1 MIRKTLLAGSIVLF
15 PFVCANAF
23 ERVDT
28 AKVYDLDEV
37 IVVAQPKESVKLR
50 RQPLSSSV
58 FTDNELTSLNV
69 RDISGLSYFVPSMS
83 IPAYGSRLTSSTYM
97 RGIGSRSGN
106 PAVGVYYDNIPLVN
120 KSSFNSH
127 FYGIDRVDV
136 LRGPQ
141 GTLYGMNT
149 EGGLMRVYS
158 KNPMNYQG
166 TDLRLSLATGLQSD
180 VEIAHYHRPSDKF
193 AFSTSAFYSGQKG
206 FFDNTYLNEHADLS
220 NEFGGKARLVWLPAD
235 GWNIDFT
242 TDYQYVNQNGFPY
255 GEYDSE
261 TKHFNEP
268 RTTLL
273 NGYKRQMVNSG
284 LHVTYTTPSL
294 LFASTTSHQYL
305 YDQMVMDQDYLPEDY
320 LQLEQRQKMN
330 AITQELSLRSLGG
343 GKWNHAS
350 GVFFSKQ
357 WLKTDG
363 PVYFGEAMN
372 NKILTNMGMPA
383 AMAQMLTISDNYVPG
398 TFRTPQWNVGVY
410 HESHIKLFDRLT
422 LTLGLRYDYQKV
434 SIDYATQSMFTLT
447 GKGTMMMPGQGGQ
460 MIQIPV
466 DFTSKFVSRL
476 ESETDKG
483 YSELLPKFGL
493 TLDLGS
499 GSNLYAVVSKGFR
512 AGGYN
517 IQMFSDIFSNEQ
529 REIGKGFAAMAK
541 GDMTVEHTAE
551 DYAKVEETITYKPE
565 TSWNYE
571 LGTHL
576 NLFGGKLHA
585 DAAVYYMRVRD
596 LQLSVM
602 AGDYGYGRQMINAG
616 RSSSCGVELSLRG
629 TALDNHFTWAATYG
643 YTHCQLLDYEDNQ
656 VPFIPTHTFSA
667 MTDYRIGKFTFG
679 LNVAGN
685 GPTYWDVDN
694 EYRQKLY
701 ATLGAHAM
709 VDFGCIKLNVW
720 GRNLTD
726 TKYNT
731 MLVNSSIDG
740 TNRSFAQQGNP
751 LQIGADLIM
760 HF

>member
-1 MIRKTLLAGSIVLF
+1 MIRKNLFSGALLLF
-15 PFVCANAF
+15 PFVCTNAV

-50 RQPLSSSV
+50 RQPLSSTV
-58 FTDNELTSLNV
+58 FTDKELKSLNV
-69 RDISGLSYFVPSMS
+69 RDISQLSYFVPSMS
-83 IPAYGSRLTSSTYM
+83 IPAYGSRLTSSTYV

-106 PAVGVYYDNIPLVN
+106 PAVGVYYDNIPLVS

-127 FYGIDRVDV
+127 FYEIDRIDV

-141 GTLYGMNT
+141 GTLYGVNT

-158 KNPMNYQG
+158 KNPMHYQG
-166 TDLRLSLATGLQSD
+166 TDMRLSLGTGLQSD

-193 AFSTSAFYSGQKG
+193 AFSTAAFYSGQKG
-206 FFDNTYLNEHADLS
+206 FFDNTYLNKHADLS
-220 NEFGGKARLVWLPAD
+220 NEFGGKARLVWLPAE

-255 GEYDSE
+255 GEYNSE
-261 TKHFNEP
+261 TKHFSEP
-268 RTTLL
+268 QTTLL

-284 LHVTYTTPSL
+284 LHVTYRTPSL
-294 LFASTTSHQYL
+294 LLASTTSYQYL

-320 LQLEQRQKMN
+320 LRLEQRQKMN
-330 AITQELSLRSLGG
+330 AITQELSLRSVGG
-343 GKWNHAS
+343 GVWNHAS

-363 PVYFGEAMN
+363 PVHFGEAMN
-372 NKILTNMGMPA
+372 NKILTNMGMPE
-383 AMAQMLTISDNYVPG
+383 AMSKMLTISDNYVPG

-410 HESHIKLFDRLT
+410 HESHVKLFDRLT

-434 SIDYATQSMFTLT
+434 SIEYATQSMFTLT

-466 DFTSKFVSRL
+466 DFKSKFVSRL
-476 ESETDKG
+476 ENETDKG

-493 TLDLGS
+493 TLDLGN
-499 GSNLYAVVSKGFR
+499 GSNVYAVVSKGFR

-529 REIGKGFAAMAK
+529 REIGKGFAEMAK
-541 GDMTVEHTAE
+541 GDWTIEHTAE
-551 DYAKVEETITYKPE
+551 YYAEVEETIKYKPE

-585 DAAVYYMRVRD
+585 DAAVYYMRVHD

-616 RSSSCGVELSLRG
+616 RSSSCGLELSLRG
-629 TALDNHFTWAATYG
+629 TALDNRFTWAATYG
-643 YTHCQLLDYEDNQ
+643 YTHSQLLDYEDKK
-656 VPFIPTHTFSA
+656 VPFIPSHTFSA
-667 MTDYRIGKFTFG
+667 MTDYRIGKFTVG

-709 VDFGCIKLNVW
+709 VDFGVIKLNVW

-751 LQIGADLIM
+751 LQVGADVIL

>member
-268 RTTLL
+268 QTTLL

-372 NKILTNMGMPA
+372 NKILTNMGMPP

-476 ESETDKG
+476 ENQTDKG

-571 LGTHL
+571 FGTHL

-616 RSSSCGVELSLRG
+616 RSSSCGLELSLRG
-629 TALDNHFTWAATYG
+629 TALDNRFTWAATYG

-740 TNRSFAQQGNP
+740 TKRSFAQQGNP
-751 LQIGADLIM
+751 LQVGADLIM

>member
-268 RTTLL
+268 KTTLL

-343 GKWNHAS
+343 GIWNHAS

-372 NKILTNMGMPA
+372 NKILTNMGMPP

-398 TFRTPQWNVGVY
+398 TFRTPQWNVGIY
-410 HESHIKLFDRLT
+410 HESHIKLFDRFT

-476 ESETDKG
+476 ENQADKG

-517 IQMFSDIFSNEQ
+517 TQMFSDIFSNEQ

-616 RSSSCGVELSLRG
+616 RSSSCGLELSLRG
-629 TALDNHFTWAATYG
+629 TALDNRFTWAATYG
-643 YTHCQLLDYEDNQ
+643 YTHSQLLDYEDNQ

-667 MTDYRIGKFTFG
+667 MADYRIGKFTFG

-685 GPTYWDVDN
+685 GSTYWDVDN

-701 ATLGAHAM
+701 ATLGAHVM

-740 TNRSFAQQGNP
+740 TKRSFAQQGNP
-751 LQIGADLIM
+751 LQVGADLIM

>member
-1 MIRKTLLAGSIVLF
+1 MKRKTLIAGAMIVF
-15 PFVCANAF
+15 PFVCANAV

-37 IVVAQPKESVKLR
+37 IVVSQPKESVKLR
-50 RQPLSSSV
+50 LQPLSSTV
-58 FTDNELTSLNV
+58 FTDNELKSLNV
-69 RDISGLSYFVPSMS
+69 RDITGLSYFVPSMS

-206 FFDNTYLNEHADLS
+206 FFDNTYLNKHADLS
-220 NEFGGKARLVWLPAD
+220 NEFGGKARLVWMPAD

-261 TKHFNEP
+261 TKHFSDP
-268 RTTLL
+268 QTTLL

-284 LHVTYTTPSL
+284 LNVTYRTPAL
-294 LFASTTSHQYL
+294 LLTSTTSHQYL

-343 GKWNHAS
+343 GIWNHAS

-372 NKILTNMGMPA
+372 NKILTNMGMPE
-383 AMAQMLTISDNYVPG
+383 AMAKMLSISDNSVPG
-398 TFRTPQWNVGVY
+398 TFRTPQWNIGVY
-410 HESHIKLFDRLT
+410 HESHINLFDRIT

-434 SIDYATQSMFTLT
+434 SIEYATQSMFTLT

-476 ESETDKG
+476 ENETNKG

-529 REIGKGFAAMAK
+529 REIGQGFAAMAK
-541 GDMTVEHTAE
+541 GDMTVEHTAD
-551 DYAKVEETITYKPE
+551 DYAKVEETIKYKPE

-616 RSSSCGVELSLRG
+616 RSSSCGLELSLRG
-629 TALDNHFTWAATYG
+629 TALDNRFTWAATYG
-643 YTHCQLLDYEDNQ
+643 YTHSQLLDYKDNK
-656 VPFIPTHTFSA
+656 VPFIPSHTFSA
-667 MTDYRIGKFTFG
+667 MSHYRIGKFTIG

-709 VDFGCIKLNVW
+709 VDFGVIKLNVW

-740 TNRSFAQQGNP
+740 TKRSFAQQGNP
-751 LQIGADLIM
+751 LQVGADIIM

>member
-268 RTTLL
+268 QTTLL

-343 GKWNHAS
+343 GIWNHAS

-372 NKILTNMGMPA
+372 NKILTNMGMPP

-476 ESETDKG
+476 ENQTDKG

-616 RSSSCGVELSLRG
+616 RSSSCGLELSLRG
-629 TALDNHFTWAATYG
+629 TALDNRFTWAATYG

-740 TNRSFAQQGNP
+740 TKRSFAQQGNP
-751 LQIGADLIM
+751 LQVGADLIM

>member
-206 FFDNTYLNEHADLS
+206 FFDNTNLNEHADLS

-268 RTTLL
+268 QTTLL

-343 GKWNHAS
+343 GIWNHAS

-372 NKILTNMGMPA
+372 NKILTNMGMPP
-383 AMAQMLTISDNYVPG
+383 AMAQMLSISDNYVPG

-476 ESETDKG
+476 ENQTDKG

-629 TALDNHFTWAATYG
+629 TALDNRFTWAATYG

>member
-268 RTTLL
+268 QTTLL

-343 GKWNHAS
+343 GIWNHAS

-372 NKILTNMGMPA
+372 NKILTNMGMPP
-383 AMAQMLTISDNYVPG
+383 AMAKMLSISDNYVPG

-476 ESETDKG
+476 ENQADKG

-616 RSSSCGVELSLRG
+616 RSSSCGLELSLRG
-629 TALDNHFTWAATYG
+629 TALDNRFTWAATYG

-740 TNRSFAQQGNP
+740 TKRSFAQQGNP
-751 LQIGADLIM
+751 LQVGADLIM

>member
-343 GKWNHAS
+343 GIWNHAS

-372 NKILTNMGMPA
+372 NKILTNMGMPP

-616 RSSSCGVELSLRG
+616 RSSSCGLELSLRG
-629 TALDNHFTWAATYG
+629 TALDNRFTWAATYG
-643 YTHCQLLDYEDNQ
+643 YTHSQLLDYEDNQ

-740 TNRSFAQQGNP
+740 TKRSFAQQGNP
-751 LQIGADLIM
+751 LQVGADLIM

>member
-268 RTTLL
+268 QTTLL

-343 GKWNHAS
+343 GIWNHAS

-372 NKILTNMGMPA
+372 NKILTNMGMPP

-476 ESETDKG
+476 ENQADKG

-616 RSSSCGVELSLRG
+616 RSSSCGLELSLRG
-629 TALDNHFTWAATYG
+629 TALDNRFTWAATYG
-643 YTHCQLLDYEDNQ
+643 YTHSQLLDYEDNQ

-740 TNRSFAQQGNP
+740 TKRSFAQQGNP
-751 LQIGADLIM
+751 LQVGADLIM

>member
-268 RTTLL
+268 QTTLL

-372 NKILTNMGMPA
+372 NKILTNMGMPP
-383 AMAQMLTISDNYVPG
+383 AMAQMLSISDNYVPG

-410 HESHIKLFDRLT
+410 HESHIKIFDRLT

-476 ESETDKG
+476 ENQTDKG

-616 RSSSCGVELSLRG
+616 RSSSCGLELSLRG
-629 TALDNHFTWAATYG
+629 TALDNRFTWAATYG
-643 YTHCQLLDYEDNQ
+643 YTHSQLLDYNDNQ
-656 VPFIPTHTFSA
+656 VPFIPSHTFSA

-740 TNRSFAQQGNP
+740 TKRSFAQQGNP
-751 LQIGADLIM
+751 LQVGADLIM

>member
-268 RTTLL
+268 QTTLL

-410 HESHIKLFDRLT
+410 HESHINLFDRLT

-434 SIDYATQSMFTLT
+434 SIEYATQSMFTLT

-616 RSSSCGVELSLRG
+616 RSSSCGLELSLRG
-629 TALDNHFTWAATYG
+629 TALDNRFTWAATYG
-643 YTHCQLLDYEDNQ
+643 YTHSQLLDYEDNK
-656 VPFIPTHTFSA
+656 VPFIPSHTFSA
-667 MTDYRIGKFTFG
+667 MSDYRIGKFTIG

-709 VDFGCIKLNVW
+709 VDFGVIKLNVW

-740 TNRSFAQQGNP
+740 TKRSFAQQGNP
-751 LQIGADLIM
+751 LQVGADLIM

>member
-268 RTTLL
+268 QTTLL

-343 GKWNHAS
+343 GIWNHAS

-372 NKILTNMGMPA
+372 NKILTNMGMPP

-476 ESETDKG
+476 ENQTDKG

-616 RSSSCGVELSLRG
+616 RSSSCGLELSLRG
-629 TALDNHFTWAATYG
+629 TALDNRFTWAATYG
-643 YTHCQLLDYEDNQ
+643 YTHSQLLDYEDNQ

-740 TNRSFAQQGNP
+740 TKRSFAQQGNP
-751 LQIGADLIM
+751 LQVGADLIM

>member
-220 NEFGGKARLVWLPAD
+220 NEFGGKARLVWLPTD

-268 RTTLL
+268 QTTLL

-343 GKWNHAS
+343 GIWNHAS

-616 RSSSCGVELSLRG
+616 RSSSCGLELSLRG
-629 TALDNHFTWAATYG
+629 TALDNRFTWAATYG
-643 YTHCQLLDYEDNQ
+643 YTHSQLLDYEDNQ

-751 LQIGADLIM
+751 LQVGADLIM

>member
-1 MIRKTLLAGSIVLF
+1 MIVF
-15 PFVCANAF
+15 PFVCANAV

-37 IVVAQPKESVKLR
+37 IVVSQPKESVKLR
-50 RQPLSSSV
+50 LQPLSSTV
-58 FTDNELTSLNV
+58 FTDNELKSLNV
-69 RDISGLSYFVPSMS
+69 RDITGLSYFVPSMS

-206 FFDNTYLNEHADLS
+206 FFDNTYLNKHADLS
-220 NEFGGKARLVWLPAD
+220 NEFGGKARLVWMPAD

-261 TKHFNEP
+261 TKHFSDP
-268 RTTLL
+268 QTTLL

-284 LHVTYTTPSL
+284 LNVTYRTPSL
-294 LFASTTSHQYL
+294 LLASTTSHQYL

-343 GKWNHAS
+343 GIWNHAS

-372 NKILTNMGMPA
+372 NKILTNMGMPE
-383 AMAQMLTISDNYVPG
+383 AMAKMLSISDNSVPG
-398 TFRTPQWNVGVY
+398 TFRTPQWNIGVY
-410 HESHIKLFDRLT
+410 HESHINLFDRLT

-434 SIDYATQSMFTLT
+434 SIEYATQSMFTLT

-476 ESETDKG
+476 ENETNKG

-529 REIGKGFAAMAK
+529 REIGQGFAAMAK
-541 GDMTVEHTAE
+541 GDMTVEHTAD
-551 DYAKVEETITYKPE
+551 DYAKVEETIKYKPE

-616 RSSSCGVELSLRG
+616 RSSSCGLELSLRG
-629 TALDNHFTWAATYG
+629 TALDNRFTWAATYG
-643 YTHCQLLDYEDNQ
+643 YTHSQLLDYKDNK
-656 VPFIPTHTFSA
+656 VPFIPSHTFSA
-667 MTDYRIGKFTFG
+667 MADYRIGKFTIG

-709 VDFGCIKLNVW
+709 VDFGVIKLNVW

-740 TNRSFAQQGNP
+740 TKRSFAQQGNP
-751 LQIGADLIM
+751 LQVGADVIL

>member
-268 RTTLL
+268 QTTLL

-343 GKWNHAS
+343 GIWNHAS

-616 RSSSCGVELSLRG
+616 RSSSCGLELSLRG
-629 TALDNHFTWAATYG
+629 TALDNRFTWAATYG
-643 YTHCQLLDYEDNQ
+643 YTHSQLLDYEDNQ

-751 LQIGADLIM
+751 LQVGADLIM

>member
-476 ESETDKG
+476 ENQTDKG

-616 RSSSCGVELSLRG
+616 RSSSCGLELSLRG
-629 TALDNHFTWAATYG
+629 TALDNRFTWAATYG
-643 YTHCQLLDYEDNQ
+643 YTHSQLLDYEDNQ

-751 LQIGADLIM
+751 LQVGADLIM

>member
-1 MIRKTLLAGSIVLF
+1 MFGKTLIAGMIMLS
-15 PFVCANAF
+15 PCVCVNAV
-23 ERVDT
+23 ETVDT
-28 AKVYDLDEV
+28 TRVYDLDEV
-37 IVVAQPKESVKLR
+37 VVVAQPKESVRLR

-58 FTDNELTSLNV
+58 FTGKELKALNV
-69 RDISGLSYFVPSMS
+69 RDITQLAYFVPSMS
-83 IPAYGSRLTSSTYM
+83 IPAYGSRLTSSTYV

-120 KSSFNSH
+120 KSSFNNH
-127 FYGIDRVDV
+127 FYQIDRVDV

-141 GTLYGMNT
+141 GTLYGVNT

-166 TDLRLSLATGLQSD
+166 TDMRMSLGTGLQSD
-180 VEIAHYHRPSDKF
+180 VEVAHYHRPSDKF
-193 AFSTSAFYSGQKG
+193 AFSTAAFYSGQKG
-206 FFDNTYLNEHADLS
+206 FFDNTLLDKHADLS
-220 NEFGGKARLVWLPAD
+220 NEFGGKARLVWMPAE

-242 TDYQYVNQNGFPY
+242 ADYQYVNQNGFPY

-261 TKHFNEP
+261 TKHFTEP
-268 RTTLL
+268 QTTFL

-284 LHVTYTTPSL
+284 LHVTYRTPSL
-294 LFASTTSHQYL
+294 LLASTTSYQYL

-320 LQLEQRQKMN
+320 LRLEQRQKMN
-330 AITQELSLRSLGG
+330 ALTQELSLRSAGSG
-343 GKWNHAS
+343 IWNHAS
-350 GVFFSKQ
+350 GVFFMKE
-357 WLKTDG
+357 WLKTNG
-363 PVYFGEAMN
+363 PVNFGEAMN
-372 NKILTNMGMPA
+372 TMILSNMGMPA
-383 AMAQMLTISDNYVPG
+383 AVSNILKISDNNVPG
-398 TFRTPQWNVGVY
+398 LFHTPQWNVGVY
-410 HESHIKLFDRLT
+410 HESHIRLFDRIT
-422 LTLGLRYDYQKV
+422 VTLGLRYDYQKM
-434 SIDYATQSMFTLT
+434 SIEYATQSMFTLS

-460 MIQIPV
+460 MMQIPV
-466 DFTSKFVSRL
+466 DFTSKFLSRL
-476 ESETDKG
+476 ENTADKG

-493 TLDLGS
+493 TLDLGN
-499 GSNLYAVVSKGFR
+499 GSNVYAVASKGFR

-529 REIGKGFAAMAK
+529 KEIGAGFASMMK
-541 GDMTVEHTAE
+541 GDMTVEHTDE
-551 DYAKVEETITYKPE
+551 DYREVEETITYKPE

-571 LGTHL
+571 LGAHL

-616 RSSSCGVELSLRG
+616 RSSSCGLELTLRG
-629 TALDNHFTWAATYG
+629 TAADDRLTWAATYG
-643 YTHCQLLDYEDNQ
+643 YTHSQLLDYEDNT
-656 VPFIPTHTFSA
+656 VPFIPSHTFSGMA
-667 MTDYRIGKFTFG
+667 DWRVGKFTLG
-679 LNVAGN
+679 MNVAGN
-685 GPTYWDVDN
+685 GPTYWDADN

-709 VDFGCIKLNVW
+709 VDFGKIKLNIW

-740 TNRSFAQQGNP
+740 TKRSFAQQGNP
-751 LQIGADLIM
+751 IQVGADVILN
-760 HF
+760 F

>member
-268 RTTLL
+268 QTTLL

-410 HESHIKLFDRLT
+410 HESHIKLFDLLT

-476 ESETDKG
+476 ENQTDKG

-629 TALDNHFTWAATYG
+629 TALDNRFTWAATYG
-643 YTHCQLLDYEDNQ
+643 YTHSQLLDYEDNQ

-740 TNRSFAQQGNP
+740 TKRSFAQQGNP
-751 LQIGADLIM
+751 LQVGADLIM

>member
-343 GKWNHAS
+343 GIWNHAS

-383 AMAQMLTISDNYVPG
+383 AMAQMLSISDNYVPG

-476 ESETDKG
+476 ENQTDKG

-551 DYAKVEETITYKPE
+551 DYATVEETITYKPE

-616 RSSSCGVELSLRG
+616 RSSSCGLELSLRG
-629 TALDNHFTWAATYG
+629 TALDNRFTWASTYG
-643 YTHCQLLDYEDNQ
+643 YTHSQLLDYEDNQ

-751 LQIGADLIM
+751 LQVGADLIM

>member
-1 MIRKTLLAGSIVLF
+1 MVRKTLLAGALGLF
-15 PFVCANAF
+15 PYVCANAV
-23 ERVDT
+23 ELVDT

-50 RQPLSSSV
+50 RQPLSSTV
-58 FTDNELTSLNV
+58 FTDKELKSLNV
-69 RDISGLSYFVPSMS
+69 RDISQLSYFVPSMS
-83 IPAYGSRLTSSTYM
+83 IPAYGSRLTSSTYV

-120 KSSFNSH
+120 KSAFNSH
-127 FYGIDRVDV
+127 FYEIDRIDV

-141 GTLYGMNT
+141 GTLYGVNT

-158 KNPMNYQG
+158 KNPMHYQG
-166 TDLRLSLATGLQSD
+166 TDMRLSLGTGLQSD

-193 AFSTSAFYSGQKG
+193 AFSTAAFYSGQKG
-206 FFDNTYLNEHADLS
+206 FFDNTYLNKHADLS
-220 NEFGGKARLVWLPAD
+220 NEFGGKARLVWLPAE

-255 GEYDSE
+255 GEYNSE
-261 TKHFNEP
+261 TKHFSEP
-268 RTTLL
+268 QTTFL

-284 LHVTYTTPSL
+284 LHVTYRTPSL
-294 LFASTTSHQYL
+294 LLASTTSYQYL

-320 LQLEQRQKMN
+320 LRLEQRQKMN
-330 AITQELSLRSLGG
+330 AITQELSLRSAGG
-343 GKWNHAS
+343 GVWNHAS
-350 GVFFSKQ
+350 GVFFSRQ

-363 PVYFGEAMN
+363 PVNFGEAMN
-372 NKILTNMGMPA
+372 NKILTNMGMPE
-383 AMAQMLTISDNYVPG
+383 AMSKMLTISDNYVPG
-398 TFRTPQWNVGVY
+398 TFRTPQWNIGVY
-410 HESHIKLFDRLT
+410 HESHVKLFDRLT

-434 SIDYATQSMFTLT
+434 SIEYATQSMFTLT
-447 GKGTMMMPGQGGQ
+447 GKGTMTMPGQGGQ

-476 ESETDKG
+476 ENETDKG

-541 GDMTVEHTAE
+541 GDMTIEHTPE
-551 DYAKVEETITYKPE
+551 DYAEVEETIKYKPE

-571 LGTHL
+571 IGTHL

-585 DAAVYYMRVRD
+585 DAAVYYMRVHD

-616 RSSSCGVELSLRG
+616 RSSSCGLELSLRG
-629 TALDNHFTWAATYG
+629 TALDNRFTWAATYG
-643 YTHCQLLDYEDNQ
+643 YTHSQLLDYKDNK
-656 VPFIPTHTFSA
+656 VPFIPSHTFSA
-667 MTDYRIGKFTFG
+667 MADYRMGKFTVG

-709 VDFGCIKLNVW
+709 VDFGVIKLNVW

-740 TNRSFAQQGNP
+740 NNRSFAQQGNP
-751 LQIGADLIM
+751 LQVGADVIL

>member
-268 RTTLL
+268 QTTLL

-372 NKILTNMGMPA
+372 NKILTNMGMPP

-476 ESETDKG
+476 ENQTDKG

-616 RSSSCGVELSLRG
+616 RSSSCGLELSLRG
-629 TALDNHFTWAATYG
+629 TALDNRFTWAATYG

-751 LQIGADLIM
+751 LQIGADIIM

>member
-268 RTTLL
+268 QTTLL

-372 NKILTNMGMPA
+372 NKILTNMGMPP

-476 ESETDKG
+476 ENQTDKG

-571 LGTHL
+571 LDTHL

-629 TALDNHFTWAATYG
+629 TALDNRFTWAATYG
-643 YTHCQLLDYEDNQ
+643 YTHSQLLDYEDNQ

-740 TNRSFAQQGNP
+740 TKRSFAQQGNP
-751 LQIGADLIM
+751 LQVGADLIM

>member
-268 RTTLL
+268 QTTLL

-383 AMAQMLTISDNYVPG
+383 AMAQMLSISDNYVPG

-476 ESETDKG
+476 ENQTDKG

-616 RSSSCGVELSLRG
+616 RSSSCGLELSLRG
-629 TALDNHFTWAATYG
+629 TALDNRFTWAATYG

-751 LQIGADLIM
+751 LQVGADLIM

>member
-268 RTTLL
+268 QTTLL

-343 GKWNHAS
+343 GIWNHAS

-372 NKILTNMGMPA
+372 NKILTNMGMPP
-383 AMAQMLTISDNYVPG
+383 AMAQMLSISDNYVPG

-476 ESETDKG
+476 ENQTDKG

-616 RSSSCGVELSLRG
+616 RSSSCGLELSLRG
-629 TALDNHFTWAATYG
+629 TALDNRFTWAATYG
-643 YTHCQLLDYEDNQ
+643 YTHSQLLDYEDNQ

-740 TNRSFAQQGNP
+740 TKRSFAQQGNP
-751 LQIGADLIM
+751 LQVGADLIM

>member
-120 KSSFNSH
+120 KCSFNSH

-268 RTTLL
+268 QTTLL

-372 NKILTNMGMPA
+372 KMILTRMGMPA

-422 LTLGLRYDYQKV
+422 FTLGLRYDYQKV

-476 ESETDKG
+476 ENQTDKG

-499 GSNLYAVVSKGFR
+499 GSNIYAVVSKGFR

-629 TALDNHFTWAATYG
+629 TALDNRFTWAAIYG
-643 YTHCQLLDYEDNQ
+643 YTHSQLLDYEDNQ

-740 TNRSFAQQGNP
+740 TKRSFAQQGNP
-751 LQIGADLIM
+751 LQVGADVIM

>member
-268 RTTLL
+268 QTTLL

-383 AMAQMLTISDNYVPG
+383 AMAQMLSISDNYVPG

-476 ESETDKG
+476 KNQTDKG

-616 RSSSCGVELSLRG
+616 RSSSCGLELSLRG
-629 TALDNHFTWAATYG
+629 TALDNRFTWAATYG

-751 LQIGADLIM
+751 LQIGADIIM

>member
-268 RTTLL
+268 QTTLL

-343 GKWNHAS
+343 GIWNHAS

-372 NKILTNMGMPA
+372 KMILTNMGMPP

-410 HESHIKLFDRLT
+410 HESHIKLFDLLT

-466 DFTSKFVSRL
+466 DFTSKFMSRL
-476 ESETDKG
+476 ENQTDKG

-629 TALDNHFTWAATYG
+629 TALDNRFTWAATYG
-643 YTHCQLLDYEDNQ
+643 YTHSQLLDYEDNQ

-751 LQIGADLIM
+751 LQVGADLIM

>member
-268 RTTLL
+268 QTTLL

-343 GKWNHAS
+343 GIWNHAS

-372 NKILTNMGMPA
+372 NKILTNMGMPP

-476 ESETDKG
+476 ENQADKG

-529 REIGKGFAAMAK
+529 REIGQGFAAMAK
-541 GDMTVEHTAE
+541 GDMTVEHTAD

-629 TALDNHFTWAATYG
+629 TALDNRFTWAATYG
-643 YTHCQLLDYEDNQ
+643 YTHSQLLDQDDNK

-751 LQIGADLIM
+751 LQVGADLIM

>member
-372 NKILTNMGMPA
+372 NKILTNMGMPP
-383 AMAQMLTISDNYVPG
+383 AMAQMLSISDNYVPG

-476 ESETDKG
+476 ENQTDKG

-629 TALDNHFTWAATYG
+629 TALDNRFTWAATYG

-740 TNRSFAQQGNP
+740 TKRSFAQQGNP
-751 LQIGADLIM
+751 LQVGADLIM

>member
-268 RTTLL
+268 QTTLL

-372 NKILTNMGMPA
+372 NKILTNMGMPP
-383 AMAQMLTISDNYVPG
+383 AMAQMLTISDNSVPG

-410 HESHIKLFDRLT
+410 HESHINLFDRLT

-434 SIDYATQSMFTLT
+434 SIEYATQSMFTLT

-616 RSSSCGVELSLRG
+616 RSSSCGLELSLRG
-629 TALDNHFTWAATYG
+629 TALDNRFTWAATYG
-643 YTHCQLLDYEDNQ
+643 YTHSQLLDYEDNK
-656 VPFIPTHTFSA
+656 VPFIPSHTFSA
-667 MTDYRIGKFTFG
+667 MSDYRIGKFTIG

-709 VDFGCIKLNVW
+709 VDFGVIKLNVW

-751 LQIGADLIM
+751 LQIGADIIM

>member
-268 RTTLL
+268 QTTLL

-343 GKWNHAS
+343 GIWNHAS

-410 HESHIKLFDRLT
+410 HESHIKLFDLLT

-476 ESETDKG
+476 ENQTDKG

-499 GSNLYAVVSKGFR
+499 GSNIYAVVSKGFR

-616 RSSSCGVELSLRG
+616 RSSSCGLELSLRG
-629 TALDNHFTWAATYG
+629 TAFDNRFTWAATYG

-740 TNRSFAQQGNP
+740 TKRSFAQQGNP
-751 LQIGADLIM
+751 LQVGADLIM

>member
-343 GKWNHAS
+343 GIWNHAS

-372 NKILTNMGMPA
+372 NKILTNMGMPP
-383 AMAQMLTISDNYVPG
+383 AMAQMLSISDNYVPG

-410 HESHIKLFDRLT
+410 HESHINLFDRLT

-434 SIDYATQSMFTLT
+434 SIEYATQSMFTLT

-616 RSSSCGVELSLRG
+616 RSSSCGLELSLRG
-629 TALDNHFTWAATYG
+629 TALDNRFTWAATYG
-643 YTHCQLLDYEDNQ
+643 YTHSQLLDYEDNK
-656 VPFIPTHTFSA
+656 VPFIPSHTFSA
-667 MTDYRIGKFTFG
+667 MSDYRIGKFTIG

-709 VDFGCIKLNVW
+709 VDFGVIKLNVW

-740 TNRSFAQQGNP
+740 TKRSFAQQGNP
-751 LQIGADLIM
+751 LQVGADLIM

>member
-268 RTTLL
+268 QTTLL

-343 GKWNHAS
+343 GIWNHAS

-410 HESHIKLFDRLT
+410 HESHIKLFDLLT

-476 ESETDKG
+476 ENQADKG

-616 RSSSCGVELSLRG
+616 RSSSCGLELSLRG
-629 TALDNHFTWAATYG
+629 TALDNRFTWAATYG
-643 YTHCQLLDYEDNQ
+643 YTHSQLLDYEDNQ

-751 LQIGADLIM
+751 LQVGADLIM

>member
-268 RTTLL
+268 QTTLL

-343 GKWNHAS
+343 GIWNHAS

-372 NKILTNMGMPA
+372 NKILTNMGMPP

-476 ESETDKG
+476 ENETNKG

-616 RSSSCGVELSLRG
+616 RSSSCGLELSLRG
-629 TALDNHFTWAATYG
+629 TALDNRFTWAATYG
-643 YTHCQLLDYEDNQ
+643 YTHSQLLDYEDNQ

-751 LQIGADLIM
+751 LQVGADLIM

>member
-1 MIRKTLLAGSIVLF
+1 MIVF
-15 PFVCANAF
+15 PFVCANAV
-23 ERVDT
+23 EHVDT

-37 IVVAQPKESVKLR
+37 IVVSQPKESVKLR
-50 RQPLSSSV
+50 LQPLSSTV
-58 FTDNELTSLNV
+58 FTDNELKSLNV
-69 RDISGLSYFVPSMS
+69 RDITGLSYFVPSMS

-206 FFDNTYLNEHADLS
+206 FFDNTYLNKHADLS
-220 NEFGGKARLVWLPAD
+220 NEFGGKARLVWMPAD

-261 TKHFNEP
+261 TKHFSDP
-268 RTTLL
+268 QTTLL

-284 LHVTYTTPSL
+284 LNVTYRTPAL
-294 LFASTTSHQYL
+294 LLTSTTSHQYL

-343 GKWNHAS
+343 GIWNHAS

-372 NKILTNMGMPA
+372 NKILTNMGMPE
-383 AMAQMLTISDNYVPG
+383 AMAKMLSISDNSVPG
-398 TFRTPQWNVGVY
+398 TFRTPQWNIGVY
-410 HESHIKLFDRLT
+410 HESHINLFDRIT

-434 SIDYATQSMFTLT
+434 SIEYATQSMFTLS

-476 ESETDKG
+476 ENETNKG

-529 REIGKGFAAMAK
+529 REIGQGFAAMAK
-541 GDMTVEHTAE
+541 GDMTVEHTAD
-551 DYAKVEETITYKPE
+551 DYAKVEETIKYKPE

-585 DAAVYYMRVRD
+585 DAAVYYMRVCD

-616 RSSSCGVELSLRG
+616 RSSSCGLELSLRG
-629 TALDNHFTWAATYG
+629 TALDNRFTWAATYG
-643 YTHCQLLDYEDNQ
+643 YTHSQLLDYKDNK
-656 VPFIPTHTFSA
+656 VPFIPSHTFSA
-667 MTDYRIGKFTFG
+667 MADYRIGKFTIG

-709 VDFGCIKLNVW
+709 VDFGVIKLNVW

-740 TNRSFAQQGNP
+740 TKRSFAQQGNP
-751 LQIGADLIM
+751 LQVGADVIL

>member
-343 GKWNHAS
+343 GIWNHAS

-372 NKILTNMGMPA
+372 NKILTNMGMPP
-383 AMAQMLTISDNYVPG
+383 AMAQMLTISDNSVPG

-410 HESHIKLFDRLT
+410 HESHINLFDRLT

-434 SIDYATQSMFTLT
+434 SIEYATQSMFTLT

-551 DYAKVEETITYKPE
+551 DYATVEETITYKPE

-616 RSSSCGVELSLRG
+616 RSSSCGLELSLRG
-629 TALDNHFTWAATYG
+629 TALDNRFTWAATYG

-751 LQIGADLIM
+751 LQVGADLIM

>member
-268 RTTLL
+268 QTTLL

-372 NKILTNMGMPA
+372 NKILTNMGMPP

-476 ESETDKG
+476 ENETDKG

-629 TALDNHFTWAATYG
+629 TALDNRFTWAATYG
-643 YTHCQLLDYEDNQ
+643 YTHCQLLDYNDNQ

-740 TNRSFAQQGNP
+740 TKRSFAQQGNP
-751 LQIGADLIM
+751 LQVGADIIM

>member
-268 RTTLL
+268 QTTLL

-372 NKILTNMGMPA
+372 NKILTNMGMPP
-383 AMAQMLTISDNYVPG
+383 AMAQMLSISDNYVPG

-476 ESETDKG
+476 ENQTDKG

-616 RSSSCGVELSLRG
+616 RSSSCGLELSLRG
-629 TALDNHFTWAATYG
+629 TALDNRFTWAATYG
-643 YTHCQLLDYEDNQ
+643 YTHSQLLDYEDNQ

-740 TNRSFAQQGNP
+740 TKRSFAQQGNP
-751 LQIGADLIM
+751 LQVGADLIM

>member
-268 RTTLL
+268 QTTLL

-343 GKWNHAS
+343 GIWNHAS

-410 HESHIKLFDRLT
+410 HESHIKLFDLLT

-476 ESETDKG
+476 ENQTDKG

-616 RSSSCGVELSLRG
+616 RSSSCGLELSLRG
-629 TALDNHFTWAATYG
+629 TALDNRFTWAATYG
-643 YTHCQLLDYEDNQ
+643 YTHSQLLDYEDNK
-656 VPFIPTHTFSA
+656 VPFIPSHTFSA
-667 MTDYRIGKFTFG
+667 MSDYRIGKFTIG

-709 VDFGCIKLNVW
+709 VDFGVIKLNVW

-740 TNRSFAQQGNP
+740 TKRSFAQQGNP
-751 LQIGADLIM
+751 LQVGADIIM

>member
-476 ESETDKG
+476 ENQADKG

-629 TALDNHFTWAATYG
+629 TALDNRFTWAATYG
-643 YTHCQLLDYEDNQ
+643 YTHSQLLDYEDNQ

-751 LQIGADLIM
+751 LQVGADIIM